1 MSGVWELL
9 KRRIIGAHMISL
21 SGRTVDG
28 CDQFRTSVDC
38 MEQLRGTREEC
49 EREWR
54 RWVRVLNKIAR
65 ERGDLCH
72 ED

>member
-9 KRRIIGAHMISL
+9 KRRNIGAHMISL

-28 CDQFRTSVDC
+28 CDQFRTSVDSL
-38 MEQLRGTREEC
+38 EQLRGTREEC

-54 RWVRVLNKIAR
+54 KWVRVLNKIAR

>member
-1 MSGVWELL
+1 MSGIWELL
-9 KRRIIGAHMISL
+9 KRRNIGAHMISL

-54 RWVRVLNKIAR
+54 KWVRVLNKIAR